1 MSKKANK
8 PVISK
13 GAKKKVSKDNNKIE
27 E

>member
-8 PVISK
+8 PGIPK
-13 GAKKKVSKDNNKIE
+13 GAKKKVSKIDRIE